1 MNISKHEQ
9 RVLHELALGG
19 EIKFMRADNGKNQIS
34 AVFYTRRL
42 RFHGLHLGRI
52 HAAQGK
58 TFYQI
63 HQGRPVPHHETGQHI
78 RACPNEPDLRKPNE
92 T

>member
-19 EIKFMRADNGKNQIS
+19 EIKCVRAENGKIKSVQCFTCDGFVFS
-34 AVFYTRRL
+34 ACTLDVFKRL
-42 RFHGLHLGRI
+42 KEKRFI
-52 HAAQGK
+52 K
-58 TFYQI
+58 SV
-63 HQGRPVPHHETGQHI
+63 QGRPYRITKLGNTSV
-78 RACPNEPDLRKPNE
+78 RAQMNQ

>member
-19 EIKFMRADNGKNQIS
+19 EIKFVRAENGKIKSVQCFTRDGFVFS
-34 AVFYTRRL
+34 ACTLDVFKRL
-42 RFHGLHLGRI
+42 KEKRFI
-52 HAAQGK
+52 K
-58 TFYQI
+58 SI
-63 HQGRPVPHHETGQHI
+63 QGRPYRITKLGNTSV
-78 RACPNEPDLRKPNE
+78 RAQMNQ